1 MLLMMDPTGK
11 KQIRSMNMNVDT
23 LNNQIINILL
33 IEDNPGDVRLIQELM
48 KEIGNGKFDLSY
60 KNNLT
65 DGMQILNEKIFNII
79 LLDLSLPDSEGL
91 QTLEHILAK
100 ATDVPIIV
108 LTGTDDQILAIEAV
122 KSGAQDYLIKGI
134 VNGILLERSIF
145 YSIERQNIMKEL
157 KQSEKKFRLAFHRAS
172 FYKDILAHDMNNILH
187 GIMSGTQLFS
197 MYLSNTDNQE
207 KISNVSDIIT
217 SQIMRG
223 ARLINNVRKISQLED
238 SNVFV
243 YSIEIC
249 QLLKKTIENL
259 KNNFQQRIIN
269 VQFSSLE
276 KKIYLKANELLEDI
290 FENLLINAVR
300 HNGNDEIEIQI
311 KISEVRKKSK
321 NFIKMEFKD
330 NGNGIEDSRKKKI
343 FLRGNK
349 EDKYI
354 SGMGLGL
361 SLVTKIIES
370 YNGKIW
376 VEDRVKE
383 DYTKGSNFILLI
395 PEMI

>member
-1 MLLMMDPTGK
+1 MLLTMDQISK
-11 KQIRSMNMNVDT
+11 KQIRSMNMSVDI
-23 LNNQIINILL
+23 LDNQIIDVLL

-48 KEIGNGKFDLSY
+48 KEIGNGKFNLLY
-60 KNNLT
+60 KDNLT
-65 DGMQILNEKIFNII
+65 DGMQILNEKNFHVI

-91 QTLEHILAK
+91 QTLENILVK
-100 ATDVPIIV
+100 TTNVPIIV

-122 KSGAQDYLIKGI
+122 KSGAQDYLIKGK

-145 YSIERQNIMKEL
+145 YSIERQNIMKKL
-157 KQSEKKFRLAFHRAS
+157 KQSEKKYRLAFHRAS
-172 FYKDILAHDMNNILH
+172 FYKDILAHDMNNILQ

-197 MYLSNTDNQE
+197 MYSSNTDNQK
-207 KISNVSDIIT
+207 KISNVSDIIN

-223 ARLINNVRKISQLED
+223 ARLITNVRRISQLDE
-238 SNVFV
+238 SNVFA

-249 QLLKKTIENL
+249 QLLKKSIENL
-259 KNNFQQRIIN
+259 KNAFQQRIIN
-269 VQFSSLE
+269 IQISSPEE
-276 KKIYLKANELLEDI
+276 KINLKANELLQDV
-290 FENLLINAVR
+290 FDNLLINAVR
-300 HNGNDEIEIQI
+300 HNRNDEIEIHI
-311 KISEVRKKSK
+311 KISEARVKSK
-321 NFIKMEFKD
+321 NFIKMEFQD
-330 NGNGIEDSRKKKI
+330 NGAGIEDSRKKKI

-370 YNGKIW
+370 YKGKIW
-376 VEDRVKE
+376 VENRVDG
-383 DYTKGSNFILLI
+383 DYTKGSNFVLLI